1 MSRRKAASLARIG
14 ALEAFDA
21 LAGFEADAALA
32 VETRS
37 GVAVLE
43 GASGVPVA
51 PGPQATL
58 AHEVRS
64 NDRASAR
71 AHIPMLIPGNVRRR
85 AFHALDGV
93 TLSSRTGGSHVR
105 PGDRAWPGPRSNQ
118 RLQGIRGVTFVQYAL
133 LPSAR

>member
-21 LAGFEADAALA
+21 LAELEADAALA

-43 GASGVPVA
+43 GASGAPVA
-51 PGPQATL
+51 GPHATL
-58 AHEVRS
+58 AHEVRR

-71 AHIPMLIPGNVRRR
+71 AHVPMLIPGNVRGRV
-85 AFHALDGV
+85 FHALP
-93 TLSSRTGGSHVR
+93 S
-105 PGDRAWPGPRSNQ
+105 DRAG
-118 RLQGIRGVTFVQYAL
+118 GAL
-133 LPSAR
+133 EPPPSQSFEEMKNSTKSCLRRTL